1 MAGVPEG
8 RLKHKAGWEE
18 ASMADVDQFE
28 GVQRA
33 WTPDEMRRVYAEQ
46 PDDADRIVFGRRSA
60 DRRGFLKGAGLATM
74 GAMLGAAIP
83 FHRNMPAGVIPA
95 AFAQATGI
103 DPLKA
108 TEGLMT
114 PKHTPENAG
123 TTHQ

>member
-46 PDDADRIVFGRRSA
+46 PADADRIVFGRRSA
-60 DRRGFLKGAGLATM
+60 DSRGLLKGGGLATM
-74 GAMLGAAIP
+74 GAQPGAGLP
-83 FHRNMPAGVIPA
+83 FQRHITAG
-95 AFAQATGI
+95 
-103 DPLKA
+103 L
-108 TEGLMT
+108 
-114 PKHTPENAG
+114 TPE
-123 TTHQ
+123 TLTHNT

>member
-8 RLKHKAGWEE
+8 RLTHKAGWGEE
-18 ASMADVDQFE
+18 SMAYVDQFE

-83 FHRNMPAGVIPA
+83 FHRNMPRSEEHTSEL
-95 AFAQATGI
+95 QS
-103 DPLKA
+103 
-108 TEGLMT
+108 LMRNSYAVFCLH
-114 PKHTPENAG
+114 KK
-123 TTHQ
+123 

>member
-46 PDDADRIVFGRRSA
+46 PDDADRIVFGRRSD

-74 GAMLGAAIP
+74 GAMLGAAITI
-83 FHRNMPAGVIPA
+83 HRQLTVGLTH
-95 AFAQATGI
+95 ATVSKN
-103 DPLKA
+103 P
-108 TEGLMT
+108 
-114 PKHTPENAG
+114 
-123 TTHQ
+123 

>member
-83 FHRNMPAGVIPA
+83 FHRNMPAGVIPRSEEHTSELQSLMRNSYA
-95 AFAQATGI
+95 VFC
-103 DPLKA
+103 LKKK
-108 TEGLMT
+108 
-114 PKHTPENAG
+114 KH
-123 TTHQ
+123 